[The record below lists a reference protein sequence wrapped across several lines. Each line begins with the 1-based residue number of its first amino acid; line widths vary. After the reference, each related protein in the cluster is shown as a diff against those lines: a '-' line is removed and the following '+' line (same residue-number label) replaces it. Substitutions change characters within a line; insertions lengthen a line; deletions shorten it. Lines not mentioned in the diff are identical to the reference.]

1 MSGAHGIEIVGRD
14 FSAIAPTRQ
23 GLRRLA
29 IAAFAGLLMVALG
42 LSTLRNR
49 IIDLRYQMAEVV
61 REERGL
67 LELKRA
73 LTIEMRRLRDPK
85 RLAVEARQR
94 GFRRP
99 QRVVEISIATP
110 TRGGDLR

>member
-1 MSGAHGIEIVGRD
+1 MSSAHGIEIVGRD

-23 GLRRLA
+23 GLHRLA
-29 IAAFAGLLMVALG
+29 IAAFASLLVVALG

-49 IIDLRYQMAEVV
+49 IIDLRYQVAEVV
-61 REERGL
+61 REERDL
-67 LELKRA
+67 LDRKRV
-73 LTIEMRRLRDPK
+73 LTVEMRRLRDPK

-99 QRVVEISIATP
+99 QRVIELSVATP
-110 TRGGDLR
+110 LRGEDLR